1 MWPDYDDWDEDD
13 CGMDD
18 WYDDWEDGWDDD
30 EETGEFLD

>member
-1 MWPDYDDWDEDD
+1 MGPDYDDEDD
-13 CGMDD
+13 CGMGD